1 VGQEFYFQV
10 CTCTCVCVCVCGRER
25 ARESDKERKRESK
38 KGLHKRIRVQVRVCM
53 YVCMYVRTDVS
64 MDYVF
69 LVSISCYDVLCIY
82 NSDLCKYVCVSFMHE
97 IWLVAK
103 RCTWV
108 VLY

>member
-1 VGQEFYFQV
+1 
-10 CTCTCVCVCVCGRER
+10 
-25 ARESDKERKRESK
+25 
-38 KGLHKRIRVQVRVCM
+38 
-53 YVCMYVRTDVS
+53 MYVRTDVS

-69 LVSISCYDVLCIY
+69 LVSISCFDVLCIY
-82 NSDLCKYVCVSFMHE
+82 NSDLCKYVCVSFMNE